1 MASSSLSSLS
11 YDDSFDPTQLPNDFN
26 FGYSHATKSQA
37 FHQPY
42 SLPLEENPIFYST
55 EWPEIPPQSENLYLI
70 PPTWESP
77 EPLGDYQL
85 PPKVPTWNSLA
96 DARQEKLQE
105 VPMPRNIQYNNRRSP
120 QSSSSCNSNLLNSPD
135 NHERT
140 RKRKSFAE
148 VEDEDEDSNPIIK
161 KIAHNMIEK
170 RYRTNLNDKIAALRD
185 SVPSLR
191 IMSKSARGEDT
202 VDDREELQGLTPAHK
217 LNKATVL
224 SKATEYI
231 GHLEKRN
238 KRLQQENL
246 DHRAQLAAYEAL
258 FRSNFINFN
267 ATPNIHNPFQ
277 SSSEYSSP
285 VITPDGK
292 NTVLIQETKGSQILN
307 RPNPQSI
314 YPNAPQGVYL
324 QTQKPQVKSDGWN
337 GHPYAGKLMM
347 GTMAG
352 LMIMEGIN
360 EAEQISE
367 SPNGRG
373 LSALPINILEFF
385 NLLIKF
391 PHDINILGC
400 HASTRQILWY
410 LKFLLIF
417 SSVIYIFLP
426 EISFSRSNSNRGKF
440 QSCSLTAAPSLAS
453 PIQVRRE
460 AWLTAIQTVWVPRHN
475 ILLEAAALCL
485 KIAKLSIRNLLGWH
499 TYTILTGI
507 TEQQEIA
514 RIKAWSIG
522 LDAQLAGGDIEVNA
536 SRLTLTLLASATLP
550 DTTARLMLA
559 ALHIRVLLWEVGN
572 GGSYLNHLIRRLA
585 SKLARWKWKKAMEL
599 QELNAYQN
607 SEIDSL
613 PNYLIVLL
621 QQSSDDVLNDSI
633 CQRAYNLARNL
644 STTNNTCIAT
654 NYMDAIVDDFA
665 IRSPLDAV
673 AAWYSSFVLQR
684 ALFNSLEIK
693 DDNSLG
699 QKMIANDVDLAIRMA
714 PIGSGPHIRAL
725 VARSIL
731 VKEKREASIAEAMEA
746 IGPLNKHIVQNPP
759 PNIFDTYWSKAR
771 MPEVELCL
779 RCAMAIVHIE
789 RCPMP
794 ILPRKAIQMI
804 KGIFSRNKTLLGF
817 IASFKLMEQIN
828 SHEKMAAICINSLE
842 RLAGSLRI
850 WIGGNDGEKIGLPV
864 KVKKEKIERCL
875 SIAKRIVVM
884 QDSGYASMSDPDDI
898 VEENNLNFLSPAK

>member
-1 MASSSLSSLS
+1 MASSSLSSVS
-11 YDDSFDPTQLPNDFN
+11 YDDSFDPTALSNDFN
-26 FGYSHATKSQA
+26 FGSYATKAPA

-42 SLPLEENPIFYST
+42 SLPLEDDPIFSSA
-55 EWPEIPPQSENLYLI
+55 EWLEIPSQSDSLYLT

-77 EPLGDYQL
+77 GPFGDYHL
-85 PPKVPTWNSLA
+85 PPKVPTKNSLT
-96 DARQEKLQE
+96 DARQENLQE
-105 VPMPRNIQYNNRRSP
+105 VPIPRNMQCNNRCSP
-120 QSSSSCNSNLLNSPD
+120 QSASSSTSHLIYSPD
-135 NHERT
+135 NHERS

-148 VEDEDEDSNPIIK
+148 VEDEDEESNPFVK
-161 KIAHNMIEK
+161 KTAHNMIEK

-202 VDDREELQGLTPAHK
+202 VVDREELQGLTPAHK

-238 KRLQQENL
+238 KCLQQENL

-258 FRSNFINFN
+258 FQSNFINFK
-267 ATPNIHNPFQ
+267 ATQNIHNPFQ
-277 SSSEYSSP
+277 TSSDYSSP
-285 VITPDGK
+285 VITPDAR
-292 NTVLIQETKGSQILN
+292 NTALIQESKERQILN
-307 RPNPQSI
+307 RSNPQTI
-314 YPNAPQGVYL
+314 YPNAPQGVYSEA
-324 QTQKPQVKSDGWN
+324 QKRQFRSDGWN
-337 GHPYAGKLMM
+337 GHPYTGKLMM

-373 LSALPINILEFF
+373 LFALPTNVLEFF
-385 NLLIKF
+385 NFLIKF
-391 PHDINILGC
+391 PHDINVLGC

-426 EISFSRSNSNRGKF
+426 EFSFSRSKSNRGKL
-440 QSCSLTAAPSLAS
+440 QTCLLTAAPSLAS

-460 AWLTAIQTVWVPRHN
+460 AWLTAIQNVWVPRHN
-475 ILLEAAALCL
+475 FLFEAAALCL
-485 KIAKLSIRNLLGWH
+485 KIAKLSTRNLLGWQ
-499 TYTILTGI
+499 TYTTLTGI

-514 RIKAWSIG
+514 RIKGWSIA

-536 SRLTLTLLASATLP
+536 SRLTLTLLASETLP
-550 DTTARLMLA
+550 DTPARLMLA
-559 ALHIRVLLWEVGN
+559 ALHIRILLWEVGSKD
-572 GGSYLNHLIRRLA
+572 SYINHLIQRLA
-585 SKLARWKWKKAMEL
+585 SKLARWKWKKAMVL
-599 QELNAYQN
+599 QELNAYQK

-613 PNYLIVLL
+613 PNYLIALL
-621 QQSSDDVLNDSI
+621 QQNSDEVLNDSI

-644 STTNNTCIAT
+644 PTTNNTCIET
-654 NYMDAIVDDFA
+654 DYMDAIVDDFA

-673 AAWYSSFVLQR
+673 AAWYSSFLLQK
-684 ALFNSLEIK
+684 AFFNSLEIK

-699 QKMIANDVDLAIRMA
+699 QKMIANDVDLAIRTA

-746 IGPLNKHIVQNPP
+746 LRPLNKHFVQNSP
-759 PNIFDTYWSKAR
+759 PNIFNTYWSKAR
-771 MPEVELCL
+771 MPEVEFCL

-794 ILPRKAIQMI
+794 IFPREAVQMI
-804 KGIFSRNKTLLGF
+804 KGIFSQNKSLLGF
-817 IASFKLMEQIN
+817 IASFKLMEKIN
-828 SHEKMAAICINSLE
+828 SHEKMALLCINSLE

-850 WIGGNDGEKIGLPV
+850 WIGGKDGEKIGLPM

-875 SIAKRIVVM
+875 SITKRIVVM
-884 QDSGYASMSDPDDI
+884 QDSGYASMSDPDDTS
-898 VEENNLNFLSPAK
+898 EENNLNFLLSAK